1 MHFHTQE
8 QEIIYEYFFYTC
20 MSTSRNITL
29 GILYGYKAILQVVA
43 LFMAFQIR
51 KVKVKGLNDATY
63 IAAAV
68 YVTSVVLAV
77 IIVSTYSLVKYVN
90 VYPVVFGLS
99 LLVGTTAILTLVF
112 IPPVRQPNCNTT
124 CNIAPV

>member
-1 MHFHTQE
+1 MPFHMQE

-20 MSTSRNITL
+20 VSTSRNITL

-68 YVTSVVLAV
+68 YVTSIVLAV
-77 IIVSTYSLVKYVN
+77 IIVSTYSLVEYIN

-112 IPPVRQPNCNTT
+112 IPPVRQPICNNA
-124 CNIAPV
+124 CVYV